1 MEACIERNLDFDC
14 DPPLSQGMHALRAE
28 RNRSLVILA
37 RNFSFRSVLQRSGG
51 WVGLE
56 DVTGERKEK
65 GLGKREDV
73 RSG

>member
-1 MEACIERNLDFDC
+1 
-14 DPPLSQGMHALRAE
+14 MHALRAE

-56 DVTGERKEK
+56 EVTGERKEK